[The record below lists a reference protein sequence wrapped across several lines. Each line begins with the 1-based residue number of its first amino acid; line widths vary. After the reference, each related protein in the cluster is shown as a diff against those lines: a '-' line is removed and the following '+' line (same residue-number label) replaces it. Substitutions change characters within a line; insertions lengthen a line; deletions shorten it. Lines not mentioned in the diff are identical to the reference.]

1 MEKLLIGLS
10 EEDAIKMCS
19 DSEYQYRIVRR
30 DSENFIITMDLRSD
44 RINLE
49 IDDGVVTKCDLG

>member
-30 DSENFIITMDLRSD
+30 DSENFIITMDLRFD